1 MQAAQSVQPA
11 PASAGADASTTVL
24 LGGQEYT
31 IERLSARKSSRAIAL
46 IKALGTK
53 TDAVSSAI
61 AKFQSEYGR
70 EHFDEYDRVQ
80 TRMLYPA
87 KLLVDAEGDPVR
99 EPAELADGSP
109 NPRAGEQVWAPSIVD
124 QITEEEWAAAGG
136 VFRDPRVPQPYEVWL
151 AALDVALEEAEDD
164 VYRLLALFLL
174 TNDEVRESWRK
185 GDFKEVLQ
193 EKADWLLDETFGD
206 ELIELAVACSERVD
220 AQFVRKARSMGERLG
235 NLGRLAG
242 LTGPTPSTS
251 QNPTPETPTPPLSNS
266 TPSSSTPSPPPTA
279 GDPTPS
285 STHPGTSST
294 NSSTASEETTTSEPP
309 EQNSPAPSNLE
320 ASPAG

>member
-1 MQAAQSVQPA
+1 MQAAQNEQTA

-24 LGGQEYT
+24 LGGEPHT
-31 IERLSARKSSRAIAL
+31 IQRLSSRKSSRAIAL
-46 IKALGTK
+46 IKALGAK
-53 TDAVSSAI
+53 TDAVSAAV
-61 AKFQSEYGR
+61 AKFHSEYGR
-70 EHFDEYDRVQ
+70 ENFDEYDRVQ

-87 KLLVDAEGDPVR
+87 KLLVDEHGDPVR
-99 EPAELADGSP
+99 EPNELADGSP

-151 AALDVALEEAEDD
+151 AALPVALEEAEDE

-185 GDFKEVLQ
+185 GDFKDVLQ

-206 ELIELAVACSERVD
+206 ELLELAVACSERVD
-220 AQFVRKARSMGERLG
+220 TQFVRKARAMGERLG

-242 LTGPTPSTS
+242 LTGPTSTS
-251 QNPTPETPTPPLSNS
+251 QPSTPETPTASPSNS
-266 TPSSSTPSPPPTA
+266 TPSSSTPSLPPTA

-294 NSSTASEETTTSEPP
+294 NSNDASEEMMTSEPP
-309 EQNSPAPSNLE
+309 EQNSPAPSSLE